1 MKKFKAVLLLALL
14 SSLAALTVFYGGV
27 SAAFYMLPEETQSAE
42 SDLASS
48 YEEQATEIQEQSNV
62 PQQIEPDNTP
72 SQAETSSAVPTI
84 ENHTVSGKIITRFID
99 PKGAPLKYN
108 NVYLK
113 NNTDAKIDIKTELE
127 KDIKIKIEKN
137 SSPQVLIVHTHAT
150 ESFMQE
156 DRDYYTTADVS
167 RSTDNTKNMV
177 AVGERIAAELTAAG
191 IGVLHDKTLHDY
203 PSYTGSYSMSAKTI
217 KSYLSKYPS
226 IKVVLDVHRDAIG
239 GGGADKVKVVKE
251 IDGKKAAQVM
261 LVMGSQTGT
270 VTNFPNWKLNLRLA
284 MRFHSTIENMYP
296 GLARPILLMSKK
308 YNEQLTTGSM
318 LLEIGTD
325 ANTMDEAL
333 YSGTLAGKALATFLS
348 ELK

>member
-1 MKKFKAVLLLALL
+1 MLALL
-14 SSLAALTVFYGGV
+14 SSLAVLTVFYGGV
-27 SAAFYMLPEETQSAE
+27 SAAFHMLPEETQIAE
-42 SDLASS
+42 SETVSS
-48 YEEQATEIQEQSNV
+48 LEDKNADIQQQSSIIQETQSESASA
-62 PQQIEPDNTP
+62 QID
-72 SQAETSSAVPTI
+72 TSSAVPVN
-84 ENHTVSGKIITRFID
+84 ENHTVSGKIIKRFID
-99 PKGAPLKYN
+99 PKTAPLKYN

-113 NNTDAKIDIKTELE
+113 NNTDAKIDIKTEIE
-127 KDIKIKIEKN
+127 KNIKIKIDKDN
-137 SSPQVLIVHTHAT
+137 SPQVLIVHTHAT

-156 DRDYYTTADVS
+156 DRDYYTTTDVS

-203 PSYTGSYSMSAKTI
+203 PSYTGSYTQSAKTI
-217 KSYLSKYPS
+217 KSYLNKHPT

-251 IDGKKAAQVM
+251 IDGKNAAQVM

-270 VTNFPNWKLNLRLA
+270 VTNFPNWKSNLCLA
-284 MRFHSTIENMYP
+284 MRFHQTIETMYP

-333 YSGTLAGKALATFLS
+333 YSGTLTGKALAQLLS
-348 ELK
+348 NLK